1 MGTNCSSCK
10 DRLQFDR
17 DGDGINLV
25 HRLNLISVLVISFV
39 FYFTR
44 VDKITFSPL
53 Q

>member
-25 HRLNLISVLVISFV
+25 HRLNLISVLFISFV
-39 FYFTR
+39 FYF
-44 VDKITFSPL
+44 KLIKLLFSPL